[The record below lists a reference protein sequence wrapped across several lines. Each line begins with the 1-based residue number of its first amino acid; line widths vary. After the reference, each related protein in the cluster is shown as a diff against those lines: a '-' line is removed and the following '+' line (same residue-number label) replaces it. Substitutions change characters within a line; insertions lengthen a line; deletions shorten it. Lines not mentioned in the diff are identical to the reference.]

1 MMNGKQRSAIDELDD
16 FIKSIDSYIIGED
29 VQRIQINPEVEST
42 LNLTGVEI
50 TSLTSED
57 CCEKAYCIYAYCSY
71 VQSVFNR
78 HQAKLYWCDS
88 QLNKIVAKQA
98 ESYSKYMKWEQKYF
112 TIIEQ
117 DEFAKKIF
125 DAKMVSEARVIWL
138 TDKIRD
144 MRKMAD
150 TLMELSKRKTYS

>member
-1 MMNGKQRSAIDELDD
+1 MNGKQKSLTDELDS
-16 FIKSIDSYIIGED
+16 FVRSIDSYIIGED
-29 VQRIQINPEVEST
+29 VQRIQINPEVELI

-50 TSLTSED
+50 QSLTAEG
-57 CCEKAYCIYAYCSY
+57 CCEKAYCLYAYCNY

-78 HQAKLYWCDS
+78 HQVKLYWCDS
-88 QLNKIVAKQA
+88 QLNVIVAKQA

-112 TIIEQ
+112 TIIQQ

-125 DAKMVSEARVIWL
+125 DAKVVSEARVIWL